1 MGLFKVADSIGKST
15 MRDFK
20 QAYFGRPGENKQFQA
35 LRRGK
40 VERMSRVDL
49 FAASREMSTR
59 VADYMRIKVWN
70 VTIKARLDKAIKDGK
85 ARIETLEGLAKDTGK
100 DYSEA
105 IADIEQVVEDAKAN
119 YAKLLEEG
127 EKFELTEN
135 DKEFYANY
143 KNEGMANEAAIV
155 KWFKKYELELE
166 AEDELVVDLA
176 SAIAGARKLSGR
188 GIVRANAEQ
197 FTDNVRTKSD
207 VMTVFYGR
215 LSERMLEAGTLKP
228 EAIPED
234 VRAFYA
240 PQKKNK
246 K

>member
-1 MGLFKVADSIGKST
+1 MKKT
-15 MRDFK
+15 
-20 QAYFGRPGENKQFQA
+20 
-35 LRRGK
+35 
-40 VERMSRVDL
+40 DL
-49 FAASREMSTR
+49 FAANKDMSSR

-70 VTIKARLDKAIKDGK
+70 VTIKARLEKAIKDGEQ
-85 ARIETLEGLAKDTGK
+85 RIETLEGLAHDTGK

-105 IADIEQVVEDAKAN
+105 IADVEKVVEDAKAN
-119 YAKLLEEG
+119 YKKLVEEG

-143 KNEGMANEAAIV
+143 KKDTVAKEAAIV
-155 KWFKKYELELE
+155 KWFKKYGLDLK
-166 AEDELVVDLA
+166 ADEDLVVDLA
-176 SAIAGARKLSGR
+176 DAISGARKLSGR
-188 GIVRANAEQ
+188 GIVRANAEK
-197 FTDNVRTKSD
+197 FTDNVRTKND

-240 PQKKNK
+240 PKKAVKGVKKNALK
-246 K
+246 

>member
-1 MGLFKVADSIGKST
+1 MKRT
-15 MRDFK
+15 
-20 QAYFGRPGENKQFQA
+20 
-35 LRRGK
+35 
-40 VERMSRVDL
+40 DL
-49 FAASREMSTR
+49 FAANKEMSTR

-70 VTIKARLDKAIKDGK
+70 VTIKARLEKALKDG
-85 ARIETLEGLAKDTGK
+85 AQRIETLQGLAQDTGK

-105 IADIEQVVEDAKAN
+105 ISDIEAVVEAAREN
-119 YAKLLEEG
+119 YKKLVEDG

-135 DKEFYANY
+135 DKEFYKNY
-143 KNEGMANEAAIV
+143 KNEGMKNEDAIV
-155 KWFKKYELELE
+155 KWFKKYDLDLKSG
-166 AEDELVVDLA
+166 DDLVVDLA

-188 GIVRANAEQ
+188 GIVKADAEK

-240 PQKKNK
+240 PKKANK

>member
-1 MGLFKVADSIGKST
+1 MKKT
-15 MRDFK
+15 
-20 QAYFGRPGENKQFQA
+20 
-35 LRRGK
+35 
-40 VERMSRVDL
+40 DL
-49 FAASREMSTR
+49 FAASKEMSTR

-70 VTIKARLDKAIKDGK
+70 VTIKARLEKAVKDG
-85 ARIETLEGLAKDTGK
+85 AQRIETLQGLAQDTGK

-105 IADIEQVVEDAKAN
+105 IADIEGVVEAAKEN
-119 YAKLLEEG
+119 YKKLVEEG

-135 DKEFYANY
+135 DKEFYKNY
-143 KNEGMANEAAIV
+143 KNESMKNEDAIV
-155 KWFKKYELELE
+155 KWFKKYNLDLKSG
-166 AEDELVVDLA
+166 DDLVVDLA
-176 SAIAGARKLSGR
+176 GAIAGARKLSGR
-188 GIVRANAEQ
+188 GIVKADAEK

-240 PQKKNK
+240 PKKANK